1 MPAQDLGGRHA
12 LVTGGGRGIGLAV
25 ARELERRGARISI
38 VSRSAVASGETA
50 QFFSAQADLL
60 EAEQIDTAV
69 AAAREANGPI
79 DILINNS
86 GIAESAPLVRTDR
99 AMWDRIIGV
108 NLTGT
113 FLCSQAVAREMLE
126 RKFGR
131 IVNIASIAGLFGAP
145 YIAAYC
151 ASKHGVIGL
160 TRALAAEFAGR
171 GVTVNAVCP
180 GYTQTDMMT
189 QALENI
195 KAKTGATEAQARETL
210 AQTNPG
216 GRIVTPQE
224 VGLTVADL
232 CEGESSGQAIVLP
245 GGDIH

>member
-1 MPAQDLGGRHA
+1 MQNEELRGRHA
-12 LVTGGGRGIGLAV
+12 IVTGGGRGIGLAV
-25 ARELERRGARISI
+25 AQELQLRGARISV
-38 VSRSAVASGETA
+38 VSRTVNAAGGPGS
-50 QFFSAQADLL
+50 FFCAQADLL
-60 EAEQIDTAV
+60 ESDQIDAAF
-69 AAAREANGPI
+69 AAARIANGPI
-79 DILINNS
+79 DLLINNS
-86 GIAESAPLVRTDR
+86 GIAESAPFVRTDR
-99 AMWDRIIGV
+99 AMWDRVIGV

-113 FLCSQAVAREMLE
+113 FLCSQTVAREMLE

-131 IVNIASIAGLFGAP
+131 IVNVASIAGLFGAP

-180 GYTQTDMMT
+180 GYTETDMMT

-195 KAKTGATEAQARETL
+195 RAKTGVSEMQARETL

-224 VGLTVADL
+224 VGLAVADL
-232 CEGESSGQAIVLP
+232 CAGESTGQAIVLP
-245 GGDIH
+245 GGEIR